1 MPRRDDVRTAAT
13 DPPDAGDFDAVV
25 AEIEAFVAAE
35 RGLPFEREVT
45 VELAD
50 DTEFEQRLLEDFD
63 EDAADLAVAGRVLQ
77 AVGLVEP
84 GTDVVAAPYRLLGAG
99 VVGFYDPATDELVV
113 RGTSTSPYVRSVIAH
128 ELTHALDDQHFELD
142 RPAVDEAADESAF
155 GFTGLVEG
163 NAVRAEQAYRDT
175 FTEEEAED
183 APPRS
188 CRSAPA
194 SIRPR
199 APRPTRPS
207 PPPAARTRAGACST
221 RGASRAS
228 TPPPSHHQRRRFDP
242 PTFLAGQT
250 ALPVPAPLADG
261 PEIDRNVLGSLG
273 LLQVLGDLTFLLGGL
288 GSLPDSV
295 AGVGR
300 RPVRRGRTV
309 RGPASAPTWWATP
322 PRTPARSPPPS
333 RPGPRRRPSRSR
345 PLSPSPTW

>member
-1 MPRRDDVRTAAT
+1 M
-13 DPPDAGDFDAVV
+13 
-25 AEIEAFVAAE
+25 
-35 RGLPFEREVT
+35 PFEREVT

-84 GTDVVAAPYRLLGAG
+84 GTDVVAACRTLLGAG

-175 FTEEEAED
+175 FTEEEAE
-183 APPRS
+183 ARSPRS

-199 APRPTRPS
+199 CPS
-207 PPPAARTRAGACST
+207 P
-221 RGASRAS
+221 
-228 TPPPSHHQRRRFDP
+228 
-242 PTFLAGQT
+242 
-250 ALPVPAPLADG
+250 
-261 PEIDRNVLGSLG
+261 
-273 LLQVLGDLTFLLGGL
+273 
-288 GSLPDSV
+288 
-295 AGVGR
+295 
-300 RPVRRGRTV
+300 
-309 RGPASAPTWWATP
+309 
-322 PRTPARSPPPS
+322 
-333 RPGPRRRPSRSR
+333 
-345 PLSPSPTW
+345 